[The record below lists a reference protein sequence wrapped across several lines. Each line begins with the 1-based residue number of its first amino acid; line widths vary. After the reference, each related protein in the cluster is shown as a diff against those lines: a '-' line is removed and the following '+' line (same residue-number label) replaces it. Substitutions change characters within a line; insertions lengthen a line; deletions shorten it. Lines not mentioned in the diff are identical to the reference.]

1 MSSHLGERLTP
12 LVDGQLSHDERDR
25 ALAHLACCSDCQAEV
40 AEQRRLK
47 ARLSAL
53 ATPALPSTLTSTL
66 LSLGA
71 REYQAAR
78 PAPAP
83 PRRMPAM
90 ASGFVAEGSAPRRS
104 VRPAA
109 SPARQA
115 GLVRTGRPARP
126 GGAPS
131 RPGAFPGRSVA
142 LVGRPPG
149 AVSPRVPAGSG
160 RLTAGAPGC
169 GAPGV
174 ALADPGV
181 AVHATGHS
189 RPAVITPRP
198 RRHGRMRR
206 TLVGSAAF
214 MLLAVSGAALAD
226 GRPVPR
232 RPDQTSVPTVATVI
246 PAKAPAAG
254 VPRPAQM
261 IASVSFPRRP

>member
-53 ATPALPSTLTSTL
+53 ATPTLPSTLTSTL

-71 REYQAAR
+71 REYQVAR
-78 PAPAP
+78 PAPPA

-104 VRPAA
+104 VRPAV

-126 GGAPS
+126 GGSPS
-131 RPGAFPGRSVA
+131 RPGASAGRSA
-142 LVGRPPG
+142 LLVKRPPG
-149 AVSPRVPAGSG
+149 AASSRAPAGTA
-160 RLTAGAPGC
+160 RLASSSQGC
-169 GAPGV
+169 GAPGA
-174 ALADPGV
+174 ALAGAEV
-181 AVHATGHS
+181 AVRAAGHG
-189 RPAVITPRP
+189 RPAITTPRP

-226 GRPVPR
+226 GRAAPR
-232 RPDQTSVPTVATVI
+232 RPDQGSVPTVATVI

-254 VPRPAQM
+254 VPRSVQM

>member
-25 ALAHLACCSDCQAEV
+25 ALAHLACCPDCQAEV

-53 ATPALPSTLTSTL
+53 ATPTLPSTLTSTL

-71 REYQAAR
+71 REYQVAR
-78 PAPAP
+78 PAPPAP
-83 PRRMPAM
+83 HRMPAM

-115 GLVRTGRPARP
+115 GPVRTGRPARP
-126 GGAPS
+126 GGSPS
-131 RPGAFPGRSVA
+131 RPGASAGRSA
-142 LVGRPPG
+142 LLVKRPPG
-149 AVSPRVPAGSG
+149 ATSFRVPAGSA
-160 RLTAGAPGC
+160 RLASSSQGC
-169 GAPGV
+169 GAPDA
-174 ALADPGV
+174 ALPDAEV
-181 AVHATGHS
+181 AVRAAGHG
-189 RPAVITPRP
+189 RPAITTPRP
-198 RRHGRMRR
+198 CRHGRMRR

-226 GRPVPR
+226 GRAAPR
-232 RPDQTSVPTVATVI
+232 RPDQGSVPTVATVI

-254 VPRPAQM
+254 VPRSVQM